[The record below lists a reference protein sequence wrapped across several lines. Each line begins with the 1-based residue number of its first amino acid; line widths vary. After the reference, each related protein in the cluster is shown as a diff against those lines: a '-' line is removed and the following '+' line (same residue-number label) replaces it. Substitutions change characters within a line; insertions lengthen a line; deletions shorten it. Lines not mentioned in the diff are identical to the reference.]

1 MSPSQRQQQPRP
13 ANVNA
18 IIAGD
23 PAALNHWFERESDPL
38 YAFVFHRVGKDPD
51 LTADVVQTTMSKAL
65 TRLRDFDPERGT
77 MSTWLRMLSRNI
89 IRDTLRA
96 PRVEVSLE
104 AYWTRVDDR
113 LRSFYN
119 AIDTSDIPGEVLE
132 RSETRELVGV
142 AIANLPE
149 EAKNMLT
156 DKYIEERSI
165 ADMARQYQTTEDAIK
180 SRLRRART
188 AFRETFLALVPAQS

>member
-1 MSPSQRQQQPRP
+1 MSPRPDQQPEP
-13 ANVNA
+13 ANLSA

-23 PAALNHWFERESDPL
+23 QDALTNWFERESDTL

-65 TRLRDFDPERGT
+65 TKLGDFDAQRGT
-77 MSTWLRMLSRNI
+77 MPTWLRMISRNI
-89 IRDTLRA
+89 IRDVLRA
-96 PRVEVSLE
+96 PRAEVSLE
-104 AYWTRVDDR
+104 TYWSRVDDR

-119 AIDTSDIPGEVLE
+119 EIDTSAIPDEVLE

-149 EAKNMLT
+149 DARNMLT
-156 DKYIEERSI
+156 HKYIEERSI
-165 ADMARQYQTTEDAIK
+165 ADIAHLYLTTEDAIK
-180 SRLRRART
+180 SRLRRARA